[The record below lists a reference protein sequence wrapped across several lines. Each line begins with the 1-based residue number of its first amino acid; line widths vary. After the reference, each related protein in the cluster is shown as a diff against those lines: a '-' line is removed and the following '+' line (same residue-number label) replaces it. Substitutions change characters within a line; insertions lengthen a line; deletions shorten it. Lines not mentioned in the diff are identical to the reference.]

1 MIYVENLKWIGSL
14 GVEST
19 QEISTEARISH
30 SLMVVVMNVGLFSD
44 SWELDFLEIPGEEKI
59 HSFELLHPVDKL
71 VRVVDFISIILE
83 GFDHLSDLFWLSFS
97 LLQDL

>member
-1 MIYVENLKWIGSL
+1 MIYVENLKWMESP

-19 QEISTEARISH
+19 QEISAEARISH
-30 SLMVVVMNVGLFSD
+30 SLMVVIMNVGVFSN

-71 VRVVDFISIILE
+71 LRVVDFISIILE
-83 GFDHLSDLFWLSFS
+83 GSDHLWDLF
-97 LLQDL
+97 